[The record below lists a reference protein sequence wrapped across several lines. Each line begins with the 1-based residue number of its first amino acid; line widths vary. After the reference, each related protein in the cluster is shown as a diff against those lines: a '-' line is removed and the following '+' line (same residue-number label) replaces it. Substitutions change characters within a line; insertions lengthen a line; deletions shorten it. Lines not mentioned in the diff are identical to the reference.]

1 MSKTL
6 KAMVV
11 DDLRG
16 RIGTCQNFVV
26 VDSSKLDARSLNR
39 VRNELRKEE
48 IHLLGVK
55 NTLAIKALQTAGL
68 TGDLSLSFKGPS
80 VMVYGG
86 KDIVQL
92 TKAVQKRVKDF
103 KDKVVVKGGVV
114 DGQTVNAS
122 DVETIS
128 KGPNRE
134 EMIAKLVGQI
144 LGPGATLGAML
155 LGPGATVAGQIKQI
169 SEKEEKAD
177 EGVPEAT

>member
-11 DDLRG
+11 NDLRG

-26 VDSSKLDARSLNR
+26 VDSSKLDARSLNK

-55 NTLAIKALQTAGL
+55 NTLAIKALESAGL
-68 TGDLSLSFKGPS
+68 SGDFGSAFKGPT

-114 DGQTVNAS
+114 DGQAVNAG

-134 EMIAKLVGQI
+134 EMIARLVGQI

-169 SEKEEKAD
+169 SEKEEQ
-177 EGVPEAT
+177 GGEAAPAAS